1 VTVEGE
7 RDGRLPADPVSSR
20 RPAHAVSSRRPADAV
35 FPIRLLALD
44 IDGTLVGDDLVL
56 RERTLEAVRA
66 AVHRGVNV
74 SIVTGRMI
82 SSALRFAEELDL
94 RDPIVGFQGALI
106 RAMPDRTGPRVG
118 KLLVHRPLSAQ
129 AAREAVRWCRTRG
142 LDPHVNHL
150 ERFIIRADDPNA
162 EDYSAFLG
170 ARAELV
176 PDIEGWIERPVTKVI
191 AVGEAP
197 APITSL
203 DPARRHFA
211 GQAEVTVSHPR
222 FIEWVAPG
230 VSKGWAIRWLA
241 RRAGVPLAQ
250 VLAIGD
256 QLNDL
261 EMLGTAGHGVAM
273 PSAPPAVRAAARYVA
288 PPLTEEGSAL
298 IIEDLVLGGRRHAER
313 SAPRYLAGEPR

>member
-1 VTVEGE
+1 MSD
-7 RDGRLPADPVSSR
+7 RPPADFPV
-20 RPAHAVSSRRPADAV
+20 
-35 FPIRLLALD
+35 RLLALD

-56 RERTLEAVRA
+56 RERTLEAVRG
-66 AVHRGVNV
+66 AVHRGVHV

-106 RAMPDRTGPRVG
+106 RAMPERHGSRVG
-118 KLLVHRPLSAQ
+118 ELLVHRPLA
-129 AAREAVRWCRTRG
+129 ADTAREAVRWCRDRA

-176 PDIEGWIERPVTKVI
+176 HDIEAWIERPVTKII
-191 AVGEAP
+191 AVGEQP
-197 APITSL
+197 VPIESL
-203 DPARRHFA
+203 EPARSAFA
-211 GQAEVTVSHPR
+211 GRAEVTVSHPR

-241 RRAGVPLAQ
+241 RRARVPLGQ
-250 VLAIGD
+250 VMAIGD

-273 PSAPPAVRAAARYVA
+273 PAAPAPVRAAARYVA
-288 PPLTEEGSAL
+288 PPLAEEGSAQV
-298 IIEDLVLGGRRHAER
+298 IEDLVLGGRRHAER
-313 SAPRYLAGEPR
+313 HAARYLAPERA